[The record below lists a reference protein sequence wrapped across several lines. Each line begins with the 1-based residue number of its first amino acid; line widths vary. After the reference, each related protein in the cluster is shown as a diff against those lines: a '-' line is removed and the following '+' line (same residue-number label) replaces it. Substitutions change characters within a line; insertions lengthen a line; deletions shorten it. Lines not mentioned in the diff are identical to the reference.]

1 MRSSR
6 RYERHLPGYPSGV
19 SKPSKPLERCAEVR
33 TPPNRGPSGET
44 ARLVGG
50 RTGRALRA
58 RTPVTR
64 HAGHRGK
71 FLCVSAW
78 RGKTRPT
85 GFASRRKRT
94 NMRVGFIGLGMI
106 GRCMAAN
113 LQKAGHQLIVHD
125 LSGTA
130 AEPFLAKREV
140 WSNSPREVGAQTE
153 IVFTS
158 LPVPADVKQ
167 MALGS
172 NEVIERMRPDT
183 AFSTGRPIRR
193 WCARSTPPSPRRTST
208 WSIRRSAVASGSRA
222 IPPRSP
228 SIAE

>member
-33 TPPNRGPSGET
+33 TPPNRGPSGEA
-44 ARLVGG
+44 ARLGGG

-58 RTPVTR
+58 RTP
-64 HAGHRGK
+64 
-71 FLCVSAW
+71 VSAW

-106 GRCMAAN
+106 GSCMRAN

-125 LSGTA
+125 LSGT
-130 AEPFLAKREV
+130 RV
-140 WSNSPREVGAQTE
+140 TSIGTCRGPRPTVRRS
-153 IVFTS
+153 IC
-158 LPVPADVKQ
+158 LPVSCRSMRAGAAGTTPCASKSGQRAGIGRVVVDQQAGQLRRAEVARRGHVVPAGGAW
-167 MALGS
+167 M
-172 NEVIERMRPDT
+172 VIY
-183 AFSTGRPIRR
+183 SQ
-193 WCARSTPPSPRRTST
+193 
-208 WSIRRSAVASGSRA
+208 A
-222 IPPRSP
+222 IQ
-228 SIAE
+228 EHL

>member
-33 TPPNRGPSGET
+33 TPPNRGPSGGT
-44 ARLVGG
+44 ARLGGG

-130 AEPFLAKREV
+130 AESHF
-140 WSNSPREVGAQTE
+140 WQS
-153 IVFTS
+153 
-158 LPVPADVKQ
+158 
-167 MALGS
+167 
-172 NEVIERMRPDT
+172 
-183 AFSTGRPIRR
+183 GRCGPIRR
-193 WCARSTPPSPRRTST
+193 EKSARRLRSFSPHCRCRPMSSR
-208 WSIRRSAVASGSRA
+208 WRSGQTG
-222 IPPRSP
+222 
-228 SIAE
+228 

>member
-44 ARLVGG
+44 ARLGG
-50 RTGRALRA
+50 SRTGRALRA
-58 RTPVTR
+58 RTP
-64 HAGHRGK
+64 A
-71 FLCVSAW
+71 SAW
-78 RGKTRPT
+78 HGKTRPT

-106 GRCMAAN
+106 GSCMAAN

-167 MALGS
+167 VALGS
-172 NEVIERMRPDT
+172 NGVIERMRPDT

-208 WSIRRSAVASGSRA
+208 WSIRRSAVASRSRA